1 MTTKPDVRE
10 IEAFLYREVRLLD
23 ERRFED
29 WMALFDADGY
39 YWAPAAIDQKDP
51 YDYVSLF
58 FDDKKIMATRIER
71 LRHPRIHIQ
80 TPPSRTVHLV
90 SNVVL
95 DESDLERD
103 EHLVSCAFVMLE
115 YRPGHEQHVFGGRY
129 QYRLRRQGTSFAI
142 AWKRADLINCDST
155 FPALAVPF

>member
-1 MTTKPDVRE
+1 MTTIADVERF
-10 IEAFLYREVRLLD
+10 IVREVRLLD

-29 WMALFDADGY
+29 WMALFDDDGY
-39 YWAPAAIDQKDP
+39 YWAPAALDQKDP
-51 YDYVSLF
+51 HDHVSLF

-90 SNVVL
+90 GNVEIEEV
-95 DESDLERD
+95 DAERG
-103 EHLVSCAFVMLE
+103 ECLAGCAFIMLE
-115 YRPGHEQHVFGGRY
+115 YRPGHDQRTFGGRY
-129 QYRLRRQGTSFAI
+129 QYRLRRRGELFAI
-142 AWKRADLINCDST
+142 AWKRANLINCDGT